1 MEAALTPSLTSRTSC
16 PCNGSLCSTTCY
28 LLSIV
33 KCRGRSHS
41 SSKWRMK
48 QSKVWTQPI
57 CILSQV
63 ARILDPIG
71 FASAFLIRA
80 KIGLQELW
88 RQGFEWDEDFS
99 STVQQKW
106 ITFFREL
113 KELNKVSFHL
123 PAEHRPTLCIFADL
137 SQEAFGACAYIRWMT
152 ANEKYDAQSKAS
164 HFGRPWEQG
173 NIIIG
178 AARLFSKQEQVFM
191 TCRSSRLLFFRK
203 SKLRSNV

>member
-71 FASAFLIRA
+71 FASAF
-80 KIGLQELW
+80 
-88 RQGFEWDEDFS
+88 EWDEDFS
-99 STVQQKW
+99 SAVQQKW